1 MKAKTSRF
9 WLLAAIW
16 LAIGPLQ
23 AAEQQQDESPAE
35 TKGPHSFDVAVTLT
49 LDSKNHP
56 WRWQSHEGRTTIAP
70 ELAQQAGIATAAARP
85 GTIERSLTTYGSL
98 TLAPHQRTQVRARF
112 PGMARQVSVN
122 MGDQVSRGDVLAE
135 VESNDS
141 LQTYPVRAPID
152 GVVTARHIN
161 SGEVAGDRPLFA
173 ITDLSTLW
181 AELRVFPGQRA
192 EVAVG
197 QTVRLTAEG
206 VNRQSTIQHL
216 LPGVDGTPYILARVA
231 VDNRDGLLTP
241 GLLVAGDI
249 VVETAEVPL
258 AVDNR
263 ALQPF
268 RDWTVVFI
276 QVGNTYEIRPLQ
288 LGRSDDEM
296 TEVLSGLKPGDRYVV
311 DNSYLIKADIEKS
324 GASHDH

>member
-1 MKAKTSRF
+1 MKTKTSFF
-9 WLLAAIW
+9 WLLAAAW
-16 LAIGPLQ
+16 LAISPLQ
-23 AAEQQQDESPAE
+23 AAEQRPDESPARA
-35 TKGPHSFDVAVTLT
+35 KVP
-49 LDSKNHP
+49 
-56 WRWQSHEGRTTIAP
+56 HEGRTTIPA
-70 ELAQQAGIATAAARP
+70 EIAQRAGITSTEAGP

-98 TLAPHQRTQVRARF
+98 AVAPQQRAQVRARF
-112 PGMARQVSVN
+112 PGVTRQVNVN
-122 MGDQVSRGDVLAE
+122 LGDRVSRGDLLAE

-141 LQTYPVRAPID
+141 LKTYPLRAPIS
-152 GVVTARHIN
+152 GVVTARHIS
-161 SGEVAGDRPLFA
+161 SGEVARDNTLFA

-206 VNRQSTIQHL
+206 VDRQGTIQHL
-216 LPGVDGTPYILARVA
+216 LPVGDEPPYILARVE
-231 VDNRDGLLTP
+231 VDNREGLLTP

-249 VVETAEVPL
+249 VVETVEVPV

-263 ALQPF
+263 ALQSF

-276 QVGNTYEIRPLQ
+276 QVGDTYEIRPLE
-288 LGRSDDEM
+288 LGRSDGEM

-311 DNSYLIKADIEKS
+311 ENSYLIKADIKKS